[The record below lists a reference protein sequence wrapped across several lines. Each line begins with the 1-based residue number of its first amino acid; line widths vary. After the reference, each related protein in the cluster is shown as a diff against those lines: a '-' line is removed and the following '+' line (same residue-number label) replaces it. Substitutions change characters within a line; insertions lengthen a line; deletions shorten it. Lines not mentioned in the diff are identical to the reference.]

1 MSIDWPFLLSTLW
14 TWNYSP
20 IYYPHHHFLYMPP
33 LLLPHLP
40 RLIFRSPS
48 RLTKYSILSTFTS
61 SARIMAQEYQIK
73 GLSKLDLK
81 NGEKREVEVEGIE
94 DGKVLLAKLNGKT
107 HAMSS
112 KCTHYGAPLKLGVLS
127 PDGRIT
133 CPWHG
138 GWFFQSQISP
148 GNGVLTNRFFQLA
161 STSLL
166 AMLRMPQLWTPWPSL
181 RLWRKLEACTSRVM
195 KAQSRQTGGFSTL
208 NASPR
213 AKRRL

>member
-1 MSIDWPFLLSTLW
+1 
-14 TWNYSP
+14 
-20 IYYPHHHFLYMPP
+20 
-33 LLLPHLP
+33 
-40 RLIFRSPS
+40 
-48 RLTKYSILSTFTS
+48 
-61 SARIMAQEYQIK
+61 MAQEYQIK

-148 GNGVLTNRFFQLA
+148 GNGVLTA
-161 STSLL
+161 SFSLL
-166 AMLRMPQLWTPWPSL
+166 QR
-181 RLWRKLEACTSRVM
+181 RFWRC
-195 KAQSRQTGGFSTL
+195 
-208 NASPR
+208 
-213 AKRRL
+213 